1 VDRARLDPAGVTR
14 HLRLCRLA
22 RPAHRAGGKRP
33 QIIDTETLELAEAAS
48 IPDSTLAAGLD

>member
-1 VDRARLDPAGVTR
+1 LPF
-14 HLRLCRLA
+14 A

-48 IPDSTLAAGLD
+48 IPDSTLAAGVD